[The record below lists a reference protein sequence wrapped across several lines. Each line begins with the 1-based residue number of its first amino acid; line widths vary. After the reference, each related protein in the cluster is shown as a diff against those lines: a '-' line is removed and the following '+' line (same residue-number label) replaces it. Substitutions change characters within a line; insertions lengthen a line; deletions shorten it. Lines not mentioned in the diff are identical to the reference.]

1 MGGGYYPAAAGVASS
16 DSADSEGVAP
26 VVGKLVSRHSFNRI
40 KPVRGV
46 IQRVTEA
53 SVTSE
58 GEVVG
63 SIGPGL
69 MVLIAAGEGDTEK
82 DADVLVGKIAN
93 LRIFSDAEGKMNL
106 SVLDTGG
113 EVLGVSQFTLFGDA
127 RKGRRPSFVGAMEP
141 VRANELYERVIE
153 GLRSAGVSKVA
164 TGRFRTEMKVALVND
179 GPVTLLID
187 THKNF

>member
-1 MGGGYYPAAAGVASS
+1 M
-16 DSADSEGVAP
+16 
-26 VVGKLVSRHSFNRI
+26 
-40 KPVRGV
+40 RGV

-53 SVTSE
+53 SVTV
-58 GEVVG
+58 GDALVG

-82 DADVLVGKIAN
+82 DADVLVNKIAN
-93 LRIFSDAEGKMNL
+93 LRIFPDAEGKMNL

-153 GLRSAGVSKVA
+153 GLRAAGVTKVA

-179 GPVTLLID
+179 GPVTLLVD

>member
-1 MGGGYYPAAAGVASS
+1 
-16 DSADSEGVAP
+16 
-26 VVGKLVSRHSFNRI
+26 
-40 KPVRGV
+40 VRGV

-53 SVTSE
+53 SVTVD
-58 GEVVG
+58 GELIG

-69 MVLIAAGEGDTEK
+69 MVLIAAGEEDTEN

-153 GLRSAGVSKVA
+153 GLRSAGVSNVA
-164 TGRFRTEMKVALVND
+164 TGRFRADMKVALIND

-187 THKNF
+187 TRKNF

>member
-1 MGGGYYPAAAGVASS
+1 M
-16 DSADSEGVAP
+16 
-26 VVGKLVSRHSFNRI
+26 
-40 KPVRGV
+40 RGV

-53 SVTSE
+53 SVTV
-58 GEVVG
+58 GDALVG

-82 DADVLVGKIAN
+82 DADVLVNKIAN
-93 LRIFSDAEGKMNL
+93 LRIFPDAEGKMNL

-141 VRANELYERVIE
+141 VQANELYERVIE
-153 GLRSAGVSKVA
+153 GLRAAGVTKVA

-179 GPVTLLID
+179 GPVTLLVD

>member
-1 MGGGYYPAAAGVASS
+1 M
-16 DSADSEGVAP
+16 
-26 VVGKLVSRHSFNRI
+26 
-40 KPVRGV
+40 RGV

-53 SVTSE
+53 SVTV
-58 GEVVG
+58 GDALVG

-82 DADVLVGKIAN
+82 DADVLVNKIAN
-93 LRIFSDAEGKMNL
+93 LRIFPDAEGKMNL

-153 GLRSAGVSKVA
+153 GLRAAGVTKVA
-164 TGRFRTEMKVALVND
+164 TGRFRTEMQVALVND
-179 GPVTLLID
+179 GPVTLLVD

>member
-1 MGGGYYPAAAGVASS
+1 
-16 DSADSEGVAP
+16 
-26 VVGKLVSRHSFNRI
+26 L
-40 KPVRGV
+40 RGV

-53 SVTSE
+53 SVTV
-58 GEVVG
+58 GDALVG

-82 DADVLVGKIAN
+82 DADVLVNKIAN
-93 LRIFSDAEGKMNL
+93 LRIFPDAEGKMNL

-153 GLRSAGVSKVA
+153 GLRAAGVTKVA
-164 TGRFRTEMKVALVND
+164 TGRFRTEMQVALVND
-179 GPVTLLID
+179 GPVTLLVD

>member
-1 MGGGYYPAAAGVASS
+1 M
-16 DSADSEGVAP
+16 
-26 VVGKLVSRHSFNRI
+26 
-40 KPVRGV
+40 RGV

-53 SVTSE
+53 SVTVG
-58 GEVVG
+58 GELVG

-82 DADVLVGKIAN
+82 DADVLASKIAN
-93 LRIFSDAEGKMNL
+93 LRIFSDSEGKMNL

-113 EVLGVSQFTLFGDA
+113 EVLGISQFTLFGDA

-141 VRANELYERVIE
+141 VQANELYECVIK
-153 GLRSAGVSKVA
+153 GLRAAGVTKVA
-164 TGRFRTEMKVALVND
+164 TGRFRAEMKVALVND
-179 GPVTLLID
+179 GPVTLLVD